1 MDALVGPAEKAR
13 IVANLRVSLHAGLAG
28 SGLGAAANLLSGKAR
43 NALPLVALCGL
54 CLVALWL
61 LRRGRARAA
70 ALVLLGALLGTVHV
84 MLMIGQG
91 VHDRTALVYPV
102 IILVAAL
109 LLDRRLLV
117 ATTALCV
124 LSVATVVRLEESGV
138 LQTPFTGRLGWL
150 PLVDMTIIFV
160 VTAVAVHLLV
170 ADVVRG
176 TAQARAQ
183 GERLAEANRQ
193 LQERSAELERF
204 TYVVSHDLKSPLVT
218 IRGFLAYIERDARAG
233 DLDRLEADAGR
244 IRAATERMGQLLDD
258 LLELSRTG
266 RIDRPHVDLPFAELV
281 REARAATEGRLSAR
295 GVRVEVEGNLPVVRG
310 DRQRLVEVVQNLL
323 ENAAKFAGDQPDP
336 QVRIGARD
344 EAAGAGQVALYVRDN
359 GIGID
364 PAHHA
369 RVFELFH
376 RLDPRVEGTGLG
388 LALARRIVESHGG
401 RIWVESAGAGRGS
414 TFCFTLPSGTDPA
427 GREGLPSGTDPA
439 GREGLPVSAA

>member
-1 MDALVGPAEKAR
+1 MDAPGGPAEKAR
-13 IVANLRVSLHAGLAG
+13 VAANLRVSLLAGLAG
-28 SGLGAAANLLSGKAR
+28 SALGAAANLLSGKTR
-43 NALPLVALCGL
+43 NAVPLVVLSSL

-70 ALVLLGALLGTVHV
+70 ALVLLAALLGSVHA

-91 VHDRTALVYPV
+91 VHDRAALLYPV

-124 LSVATVVRLEESGV
+124 LSVTLVVRLEESGV
-138 LQTPFTGRLGWL
+138 LQTPFSGRLGWL
-150 PLVDMTIIFV
+150 PVVDMTIVFV

-176 TAQARAQ
+176 TAQLRAQ
-183 GERLAEANRQ
+183 GERLAEANRA
-193 LQERSAELERF
+193 LEARSAELERF

-218 IRGFLAYIERDARAG
+218 IRGFLSYVEKDAQAG
-233 DLDRLEADAGR
+233 DLDRLEADTGR
-244 IRAATERMGQLLDD
+244 IRAATDRMAQLLDD

-266 RIDRPHVDLPFAELV
+266 RIDRPHVDVPFADVV

-295 GVRVEVEGNLPVVRG
+295 GVRVEVEGSLPVVRG
-310 DRQRLVEVVQNLL
+310 DRQRLVELVQNLL
-323 ENAAKFAGDQPDP
+323 ENAAKFMGDRPDP
-336 QVRIGARD
+336 EVRVGARD
-344 EAAGAGQVALYVRDN
+344 TGALPGQVALYVRDN

-364 PAHHA
+364 PAHQA

-376 RLDPRVEGTGLG
+376 RLDPRIEGTGLG
-388 LALARRIVESHGG
+388 LAQARRIVETHGG

-414 TFCFTLPSGTDPA
+414 TFCFS
-427 GREGLPSGTDPA
+427 
-439 GREGLPVSAA
+439 LPVSEAAAGR